1 MIEYTL
7 DKNNN
12 ITGIVDYRVVNE
24 KGDYDNKGE
33 YVFINNWHINP
44 SYRSIHSIAIFAKKV
59 MDNIPW
65 AKYGY
70 FLRGKY
76 KDKKIMYS
84 REKWNRIVSKFKKEE

>member
-1 MIEYTL
+1 MTEYTL
-7 DKNNN
+7 DGKGNL
-12 ITGIVDYRVVNE
+12 TGFVDYRVVNE

-44 SYRSIHSIAIFAKKV
+44 ECRNKHSIATYAKRV
-59 MDNIPW
+59 MDLVPW

-76 KDKKIMYS
+76 KDKMIMYS
-84 REKWNRIVSKFKKEE
+84 REKWEKIVNKYKEK